1 MEFTIKHNE
10 KQYTDSEIREVID
23 KYNDNKRRMRDYT
36 LKRYN
41 KYKEDLN
48 SEDPEIKGKAEEF
61 MSKQRQNAL
70 NYYKNHTNDY
80 YKNNHL
86 LHKYRNRYNYYRRN
100 NRIEEFVK
108 NEKFKETM
116 EILKN
121 DNSSRRTAKEKYPE
135 LFNENE

>member
-23 KYNDNKRRMRDYT
+23 KYNQSKQKMRDYT
-36 LKRYN
+36 MKRYK

-48 SEDPEIKGKAEEF
+48 SEDPEIKAKAEEF
-61 MSKQRQNAL
+61 MAKQRQNSL

-80 YKNNHL
+80 YLNNQL
-86 LHKYRNRYNYYRRN
+86 LHKCRNRYHYYRRN

-108 NEKFKETM
+108 NEKFKETI

-121 DNSSRRTAKEKYPE
+121 DNTRKTAKEKYPL

>member
-23 KYNDNKRRMRDYT
+23 KYNDTKRRMRVYT

-48 SEDPEIKGKAEEF
+48 SEDAEIKGKAEAF

-80 YKNNHL
+80 YQNNQL
-86 LHKYRNRYNYYRRN
+86 LHKCRNRYNYYRRN

-108 NEKFKETM
+108 NEKFKETI

-121 DNSSRRTAKEKYPE
+121 DNTRTPAKEKYPL